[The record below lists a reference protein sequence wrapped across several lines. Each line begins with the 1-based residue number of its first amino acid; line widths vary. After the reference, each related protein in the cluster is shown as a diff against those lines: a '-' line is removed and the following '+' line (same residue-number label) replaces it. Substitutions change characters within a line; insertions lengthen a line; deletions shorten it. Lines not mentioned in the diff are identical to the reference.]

1 MISQCHLGAKFT
13 QGKQGAAVDRL
24 WWLRKQTRFF
34 QFFFSLFTCQFFHLH
49 LPTFLSTSILPS
61 LPLINVSQINK
72 QLAMVAEPQ
81 LGQLNY
87 MLNITFPGFRVQ
99 SWVTVVMLPW
109 RVIYL
114 IITFSFSASLHPSLT
129 LLLSPAI
136 PFLSLHTREYRSLTV
151 GWQGRGAY

>member
-1 MISQCHLGAKFT
+1 MPNLHRGSREQ
-13 QGKQGAAVDRL
+13 L
-24 WWLRKQTRFF
+24 WTGCDGSESKLDFSS
-34 QFFFSLFTCQFFHLH
+34 FFFSLFTCQFFHLH
-49 LPTFLSTSILPS
+49 LPTFLSSFILPL

-99 SWVTVVMLPW
+99 SWVTVVMLYA
-109 RVIYL
+109 VIYL
-114 IITFSFSASLHPSLT
+114 IITFSFSAPLHPSLT

-136 PFLSLHTREYRSLTV
+136 PFLSLYTREYRSLTV
-151 GWQGRGAY
+151 G